1 MLSTVKQIVLAHVRR
16 QKIKFNFMYQ
26 NPKKSMTM
34 KNQRAKRGH
43 LVKGLVAH
51 KAIVRKYFFSPRIDG
66 VFLAAH

>member
-26 NPKKSMTM
+26 YPQKAMTM
-34 KNQRAKRGH
+34 RNQRANRGH

-51 KAIVRKYFFSPRIDG
+51 KAILRKAFF
-66 VFLAAH
+66 LKKN